1 MSRPDTSYRQIVR
14 LSTPVMLNQLS
25 YTAMGLIDTMMV
37 GRVGVVALAS
47 VGLGSILFWWLLS
60 LFWGMLAGVNT
71 LVSQAEGANDR
82 PAAGVAFWQ
91 GIYLGLFLS
100 AFVFVL
106 WPLAPR
112 LMSWTGASPE
122 VQANATAYMQIRLL
136 GAFGLM
142 LLMACDNFYRGIGR
156 TDVPMWFGF
165 VKLFLNSGA
174 NYVFIFG
181 HFGAPA
187 LGGVGAAVGTAIA
200 NTVIGVAM
208 FAYLFLRPRFRDV
221 YQLLPRV
228 RFHRRV
234 FRALVVLSLPIGIQ
248 TFMEMGGF
256 SVFTAVVA
264 RLGDPQL
271 AATDAVIH
279 AWSAAF
285 MLSFGLSIAGQT
297 LVGQCVGAGAREA
310 ARVVI
315 KRTLQ
320 LGYLLMMAL
329 GLVYVLLP
337 ESLMALFVRTSD
349 LAVLLPFARPLFAI
363 VAVCLFFELTFIVV
377 AGGLRGAGDTTYAMF
392 ANVASAWLVFV
403 PLTLYV
409 APRHG
414 LVAAWACV
422 IVYFATMALLIW
434 IRFRGTAWLKP
445 AVARADSA
453 DPVTE
458 EGPAPTGS
466 AGLERAGS

>member
-1 MSRPDTSYRQIVR
+1 MSRPDTSYRQIVG
-14 LSTPVMLNQLS
+14 LSTPVMLSQLS
-25 YTAMGLIDTMMV
+25 YTAMGIIDTIMV

-71 LVSQAEGANDR
+71 LVAQAEGAGDR
-82 PAAGVAFWQ
+82 KAAGVAFWQ

-100 AFVFVL
+100 VLVFVL
-106 WPLAPR
+106 WPLAPH

-122 VQANATAYMQIRLL
+122 VQENATAYMQIRLL

-181 HFGAPA
+181 HLGAPA

-208 FAYLFLRPRFRDV
+208 FATLFVRAEFRDV
-221 YQLLPRV
+221 YHLLPRV
-228 RFHRRV
+228 RLHRRV

-285 MLSFGLSIAGQT
+285 MIAFALSVAAQT
-297 LVGQCVGAGAREA
+297 LVGQCIGAGAKED
-310 ARVVI
+310 ARRV
-315 KRTLQ
+315 TLRILR
-320 LGYLLMMAL
+320 LGGGVMLAL
-329 GLVYVLLP
+329 ACAYVLIP
-337 ESLMALFVRTSD
+337 ETLMALFVRASERE
-349 LAVLLPFARPLFAI
+349 ALLPFARPLFTI
-363 VAVCLFFELTFIVV
+363 VAVCLFFDLIFNVV
-377 AGGLRGAGDTTYAMF
+377 AGGLRGAGDTMYPMF

-414 LVAAWACV
+414 LVAAWSCV
-422 IVYFATMALLIW
+422 IVYFATMSSLIW
-434 IRFRGTAWLKP
+434 LRFRGAAWLRP
-445 AVARADSA
+445 AV
-453 DPVTE
+453 
-458 EGPAPTGS
+458 
-466 AGLERAGS
+466 ERATNGT

>member
-1 MSRPDTSYRQIVR
+1 MSRRPDTSYRQIIR
-14 LSTPVMLNQLS
+14 LSTPVMLSQLS
-25 YTAMGLIDTMMV
+25 YTAMGIIDTIMV
-37 GRVGVVALAS
+37 GRVGVLALAS

-71 LVSQAEGANDR
+71 LVSQAEGAGDR
-82 PAAGVAFWQ
+82 RAAGVALWQ
-91 GIYLGLFLS
+91 GVYLGLCLS
-100 AFVFVL
+100 VLVFVL
-106 WPLAPR
+106 WPMAPR
-112 LMSWTGASPE
+112 LVSWTGASPE
-122 VQANATAYMQIRLL
+122 VQENAAAYMQIRLL

-181 HFGAPA
+181 HLGAPA

-208 FAYLFLRPRFRDV
+208 FANLFLRAEFRDG
-221 YQLLPRV
+221 YRLLPRA
-228 RFHRRV
+228 RLHPRV

-285 MLSFGLSIAGQT
+285 MLAFGLSVAAQT
-297 LVGQCVGAGAREA
+297 LVGQCVGAGEKEEAR
-310 ARVVI
+310 RVTRRI
-315 KRTLQ
+315 LRI
-320 LGYLLMMAL
+320 GAGLMLAL
-329 GLVYVLLP
+329 ALVYALLP
-337 ESLMALFVRTSD
+337 ERLMALFVRTSE
-349 LAVLLPFARPLFAI
+349 LPVLLPFARPLFTI
-363 VAVCLFFELTFIVV
+363 VAVCLFFDLIFNVI

-392 ANVASAWLVFV
+392 ANVSAAWLLFV

-409 APRHG
+409 APRYG
-414 LVAAWACV
+414 LVAAWTGV
-422 IVYFATMALLIW
+422 IAYMATMALLIW
-434 IRFRGTAWLKP
+434 LRFRGTAWLKP
-445 AVARADSA
+445 A
-453 DPVTE
+453 
-458 EGPAPTGS
+458 
-466 AGLERAGS
+466 LERAGSADPE

>member
-1 MSRPDTSYRQIVR
+1 MSRPDTSYRQIIV
-14 LSTPVMLNQLS
+14 LSTPVMLSQLS
-25 YTAMGLIDTMMV
+25 YTAMGIIDTVMV

-47 VGLGSILFWWLLS
+47 VGLGSILFWWFLS

-82 PAAGVAFWQ
+82 PAAGAALWQ
-91 GIYLGLFLS
+91 GLYLGLLLS
-100 AFVFVL
+100 ALVFVL
-106 WPLAPR
+106 WPLAPS

-122 VQANATAYMQIRLL
+122 VQENAAAYMQIRLF

-181 HFGAPA
+181 HLGAPA

-208 FAYLFLRPRFRDV
+208 FAYLFVRPEFRDV
-221 YQLLPRV
+221 YALWPRARV
-228 RFHRRV
+228 HPRV
-234 FRALVVLSLPIGIQ
+234 FRALVLLSLPIGIQ

-264 RLGDPQL
+264 RLGNPQL

-285 MLSFGLSIAGQT
+285 MLAFALSVAAQT
-297 LVGQCVGAGAREA
+297 LVGQCIGAGEREDARLVT
-310 ARVVI
+310 RRIV
-315 KRTLQ
+315 R
-320 LGYLLMMAL
+320 LGFALML
-329 GLVYVLLP
+329 GLALVYVLLP
-337 ESLMALFVRTSD
+337 ERLMALFVRASE
-349 LAVLLPFARPLFAI
+349 LEVLLPFARPLFTI
-363 VAVCLFFELTFIVV
+363 VAVCLFLDLTYNVI
-377 AGGLRGAGDTTYAMF
+377 AGGLRGAGDTTYAML
-392 ANVASAWLVFV
+392 ANVGSAWLLFV

-422 IVYFATMALLIW
+422 IAYMVAMALLIGL
-434 IRFRGTAWLKP
+434 RFRGTAWLKP
-445 AVARADSA
+445 A
-453 DPVTE
+453 
-458 EGPAPTGS
+458 
-466 AGLERAGS
+466 LERAGAPSRTTRPAPSAATSVEGVTT

>member
-1 MSRPDTSYRQIVR
+1 MSRPDTSYRQIIV
-14 LSTPVMLNQLS
+14 LSTPVMLSQLS
-25 YTAMGLIDTMMV
+25 YTAMGIIDTIMV
-37 GRVGVVALAS
+37 GQVGVVALAS

-100 AFVFVL
+100 VLVFVL
-106 WPLAPR
+106 WPLAPH
-112 LMSWTGASPE
+112 LMAWTGASPE
-122 VQANATAYMQIRLL
+122 VQENAAAYMQIRLF

-165 VKLFLNSGA
+165 VKVFLNSGA
-174 NYVFIFG
+174 NYVFICG
-181 HFGAPA
+181 HFGVPA
-187 LGGVGAAVGTAIA
+187 MGAVGAAVGTAIA
-200 NTVIGVAM
+200 NTVIGFAM
-208 FAYLFLRPRFRDV
+208 FAYLFLRPEFRDV

-285 MLSFGLSIAGQT
+285 MIAFSLSVAAQT
-297 LVGQCVGAGAREA
+297 LVGQCIGAGAKED
-310 ARVVI
+310 ARRV
-315 KRTLQ
+315 TLRILR
-320 LGYLLMMAL
+320 LGGGIMLVLA
-329 GLVYVLLP
+329 LVYVLLP
-337 ESLMALFVRTSD
+337 ETLMALFVRASERE
-349 LAVLLPFARPLFAI
+349 VLLPFARPLFTI
-363 VAVCLFFELTFIVV
+363 VAVCLFFDLIFNVI

-392 ANVASAWLVFV
+392 ANVAAAWLVFV

-409 APRHG
+409 APRYG
-414 LVAAWACV
+414 LVAAWSCV
-422 IVYFATMALLIW
+422 IVYFATMSFLIW
-434 IRFRGTAWLKP
+434 LRFRGTAWLKP
-445 AVARADSA
+445 AV
-453 DPVTE
+453 
-458 EGPAPTGS
+458 
-466 AGLERAGS
+466 ERAGSGPDTVGNDE

>member
-1 MSRPDTSYRQIVR
+1 MSCPDTSYRQIIR
-14 LSTPVMLNQLS
+14 LSTPVMLSQLS
-25 YTAMGLIDTMMV
+25 YTAMGIIDTIMV

-82 PAAGVAFWQ
+82 KAAGVAFWQ

-100 AFVFVL
+100 VLVFVL
-106 WPLAPR
+106 WPLAPH

-122 VQANATAYMQIRLL
+122 VQENATAYMQYRLL

-181 HFGAPA
+181 HLGAPEMGA
-187 LGGVGAAVGTAIA
+187 VGAAVGTAIA

-208 FAYLFLRPRFRDV
+208 FVNLFVRSEFRDV
-221 YQLLPRV
+221 YHLLPRAGL
-228 RFHRRV
+228 HRRV
-234 FRALVVLSLPIGIQ
+234 FRALVVLSLPIGVQ

-285 MLSFGLSIAGQT
+285 MLSYGLSIAGQT
-297 LVGQCVGAGAREA
+297 LVGQCVGAGEKEEARKVVLRIL
-310 ARVVI
+310 RV
-315 KRTLQ
+315 
-320 LGYLLMMAL
+320 GYVLMFAL
-329 GLVYVLLP
+329 GLVYLFLP
-337 ESLMALFVRTSD
+337 ESLMAAFVRPSE
-349 LAVLLPFARPLFAI
+349 LAVLLPFARPLFTVVAI
-363 VAVCLFFELTFIVV
+363 CLFFDLTFMVV

-403 PLTLYV
+403 PLTLFV
-409 APRHG
+409 APRYG

-422 IVYFATMALLIW
+422 IVYLATMALLIW
-434 IRFRGTAWLKP
+434 LRFRGTAWMKD
-445 AVARADSA
+445 AV
-453 DPVTE
+453 V
-458 EGPAPTGS
+458 
-466 AGLERAGS
+466 RAGSADSKSKQGPSAAEPAGAEG

>member
-14 LSTPVMLNQLS
+14 IGTPVMLSQLS
-25 YTAMGLIDTMMV
+25 YTAMGIIDTIMV
-37 GRVGVVALAS
+37 GRVGVIALAS

-60 LFWGMLAGVNT
+60 LCWGMLAGVNT
-71 LVSQAEGANDR
+71 LVAQAEGANDR
-82 PAAGVAFWQ
+82 RAAGVAFWQ

-100 AFVFVL
+100 VLVFVL
-106 WPLAPR
+106 WPLAPH
-112 LMSWTGASPE
+112 LMAWTGASPT
-122 VQANATAYMQIRLL
+122 VQETASSYMRVRLL

-165 VKLFLNSGA
+165 VKLFLNSGL

-181 HFGAPA
+181 HLGAPE
-187 LGGVGAAVGTAIA
+187 LGAVGAAVGTAIA

-208 FAYLFLRPRFRDV
+208 FATLFVRATFRDA
-221 YQLLPRV
+221 YSLLPRTG
-228 RFHRRV
+228 FHRRV
-234 FRALVVLSLPIGIQ
+234 FRSLVVLSLPIGVQ

-256 SVFTAVVA
+256 SVFTAVVG

-285 MLSFGLSIAGQT
+285 MLSYGLSIAGQT
-297 LVGQCVGAGAREA
+297 LVGQCIGAGAKEG

-315 KRTLQ
+315 RRS
-320 LGYLLMMAL
+320 LGVGYVLMMAL
-329 GLVYVLLP
+329 GLVYVFLP
-337 ESLMALFVRTSD
+337 ESLMALFVRSSE
-349 LAVLLPFARPLFAI
+349 LEVLLPFARPLFTI
-363 VAVCLFFELTFIVV
+363 VAICTFFDLTFMVV

-409 APRHG
+409 APRYG
-414 LVAAWACV
+414 LVAAWSCV
-422 IVYFATMALLIW
+422 IAYFATMALLIW
-434 IRFRGTAWLKP
+434 LRFRGTAWLKP
-445 AVARADSA
+445 AV
-453 DPVTE
+453 
-458 EGPAPTGS
+458 
-466 AGLERAGS
+466 ERAGNGSALQTAEPRS

>member
-14 LSTPVMLNQLS
+14 LSTPVMLSQLS
-25 YTAMGLIDTMMV
+25 YTAMGIIDTIMV
-37 GRVGVVALAS
+37 GRVGIVALAS

-100 AFVFVL
+100 VLVFVL
-106 WPLAPR
+106 WPLAPH
-112 LMSWTGASPE
+112 LMGWTGASPD
-122 VQANATAYMQIRLL
+122 VQENATDYMRIRLL

-174 NYVFIFG
+174 NYIFIFG
-181 HFGAPA
+181 HLGVPA
-187 LGGVGAAVGTAIA
+187 MGGVGAAVGTAIA

-208 FAYLFLRPRFRDV
+208 FVTLFVRSEFRDV
-221 YQLLPRV
+221 YRLRPRA
-228 RFHRRV
+228 RLHPRV
-234 FRALVVLSLPIGIQ
+234 FRALVVLSLPIGVQ

-285 MLSFGLSIAGQT
+285 MLSYGLSIAGQT
-297 LVGQCVGAGAREA
+297 LVGQCIGAGEKEE

-315 KRTLQ
+315 HRILKVGFVLMLVLG
-320 LGYLLMMAL
+320 LGYLI
-329 GLVYVLLP
+329 LP
-337 ESLMALFVRTSD
+337 ESLMALFVRPSE
-349 LAVLLPFARPLFAI
+349 LAVLLPFARPLFTI
-363 VAVCLFFELTFIVV
+363 VAICLFFDLTFMVV
-377 AGGLRGAGDTTYAMF
+377 AGGLRGAGDTTYAMA

-403 PLTLYV
+403 PLTLFV
-409 APRHG
+409 APRYG

-422 IVYFATMALLIW
+422 IVYLATMALLIW
-434 IRFRGTAWLKP
+434 VRFRGTAWMKD
-445 AVARADSA
+445 A
-453 DPVTE
+453 
-458 EGPAPTGS
+458 
-466 AGLERAGS
+466 LERAMPADSDSGEVATTSEPAGVEVEG

>member
-1 MSRPDTSYRQIVR
+1 MSRPDTSYRRIIL
-14 LSTPVMLNQLS
+14 LSTPVMLSQLS
-25 YTAMGLIDTMMV
+25 YTAMGIIDTIMV
-37 GRVGVVALAS
+37 GQVGVVALAS

-82 PAAGVAFWQ
+82 RAAGVAFWQ

-100 AFVFVL
+100 VLVFFL
-106 WPLAPR
+106 WPLAPH
-112 LMSWTGASPE
+112 LMAWTGASAE
-122 VQANATAYMQIRLL
+122 VQENAAAYMQIRLL

-165 VKLFLNSGA
+165 VKLFLNSGV
-174 NYVFIFG
+174 NYIFIFG
-181 HFGAPA
+181 HLGAPA
-187 LGGVGAAVGTAIA
+187 MGAVGAAVGTAIA
-200 NTVIGVAM
+200 NNLIGIAM
-208 FAYLFLRPRFRDV
+208 FAYLFLRPQFRDV

-264 RLGDPQL
+264 RLGDAQL

-285 MLSFGLSIAGQT
+285 MLSYGLSIAGQT
-297 LVGQCVGAGAREA
+297 LVGQCIGAGAKEG

-315 KRTLQ
+315 KRTLR
-320 LGYLLMMAL
+320 LGSLLMIAM
-329 GLVYVLLP
+329 GLVYVFLP
-337 ESLMALFVRTSD
+337 ESLMALFVRSSD
-349 LAVLLPFARPLFAI
+349 LAALLPFARPLFTI
-363 VAVCLFFELTFIVV
+363 VAICTFFDLTFMVV

-403 PLTLYV
+403 PLTLFV
-409 APRHG
+409 APRYG

-422 IVYFATMALLIW
+422 IVYLATMALLIW
-434 IRFRGTAWLKP
+434 LRFRGTAWMKD
-445 AVARADSA
+445 AV
-453 DPVTE
+453 V
-458 EGPAPTGS
+458 
-466 AGLERAGS
+466 RAGSAEEVDPSTAEPARAEG

>member
-1 MSRPDTSYRQIVR
+1 MSRPDTSYRQIIS
-14 LSTPVMLNQLS
+14 LSTPVMLSQLS
-25 YTAMGLIDTMMV
+25 YTAMGIIDTIMV
-37 GRVGVVALAS
+37 GKVGVVALAS

-82 PAAGVAFWQ
+82 RAAGVAFWQ

-100 AFVFVL
+100 VLVFVL
-106 WPLAPR
+106 WPLAPH
-112 LMSWTGASPE
+112 LMAWTGASPE
-122 VQANATAYMQIRLL
+122 VQENASAYMQIRLL

-156 TDVPMWFGF
+156 TDVPMWLGF

-181 HFGAPA
+181 HLGAPA
-187 LGGVGAAVGTAIA
+187 LGPVGAAVGTAIA
-200 NTVIGVAM
+200 NTVIGIAM
-208 FAYLFLRPRFRDV
+208 FVYLFVRPEFRDV

-228 RFHRRV
+228 RFHPRV

-285 MLSFGLSIAGQT
+285 MLSYGLSIAGQT
-297 LVGQCVGAGAREA
+297 LVGQCIGAGEKEEARKVMH
-310 ARVVI
+310 RI
-315 KRTLQ
+315 LR
-320 LGYLLMMAL
+320 LGYVLMLVL
-329 GLVYVLLP
+329 GLGYIFLP
-337 ESLMALFVRTSD
+337 ESLMALFVRPSE
-349 LAVLLPFARPLFAI
+349 LAVLLPFARPLFTI
-363 VAVCLFFELTFIVV
+363 VAVCLFFDLTFMVI

-392 ANVASAWLVFV
+392 ANVGAAWLVFV

-409 APRHG
+409 APRYG

-422 IVYFATMALLIW
+422 IVYLATMALLIW
-434 IRFRGTAWLKP
+434 LRFRGTAWMRD
-445 AVARADSA
+445 A
-453 DPVTE
+453 
-458 EGPAPTGS
+458 
-466 AGLERAGS
+466 LERAVDPEAEERSSAAGVEA

>member
-1 MSRPDTSYRQIVR
+1 MSRPDTSYRQIIS
-14 LSTPVMLNQLS
+14 LSTPVMLSQLS
-25 YTAMGLIDTMMV
+25 YTAMGIIDTIMV

-71 LVSQAEGANDR
+71 LVSQAEGANDGKG
-82 PAAGVAFWQ
+82 AGVAFWQ

-100 AFVFVL
+100 VLVFVL
-106 WPLAPR
+106 WPLSPR

-122 VQANATAYMQIRLL
+122 VQENAVAYMRIRLL

-165 VKLFLNSGA
+165 LKLFLNCGA

-181 HFGAPA
+181 HLGAPA

-200 NTVIGVAM
+200 NTVIGIAM
-208 FAYLFLRPRFRDV
+208 FVHVFVRPEFRDV
-221 YQLLPRV
+221 YRLLPRA
-228 RFHRRV
+228 RLHRRV
-234 FRALVVLSLPIGIQ
+234 FRALVVLSLPIGVQ

-256 SVFTAVVA
+256 SVFTALVA

-285 MLSFGLSIAGQT
+285 MLAFGLAVAAQT
-297 LVGQCVGAGAREA
+297 LVGQCIGAGEKEEARLA
-310 ARVVI
+310 TRRI
-315 KRTLQ
+315 LR
-320 LGYLLMMAL
+320 LGFAIMLAL
-329 GLVYVLLP
+329 ALVYVVFP
-337 ESLMALFVRTSD
+337 ERLMALFVRASE
-349 LAVLLPFARPLFAI
+349 LEVLLPFARPLFTI
-363 VAVCLFFELTFIVV
+363 VAVCLFLDLTYNVI
-377 AGGLRGAGDTTYAMF
+377 AGGLRGAGDTTYAML
-392 ANVASAWLVFV
+392 ANVGSAWLLFV

-409 APRHG
+409 APRYG
-414 LVAAWACV
+414 LVAAWTCV
-422 IVYFATMALLIW
+422 IAYMASMTLLIW
-434 IRFRGTAWLKP
+434 LRFRGTAWLKP
-445 AVARADSA
+445 AV
-453 DPVTE
+453 
-458 EGPAPTGS
+458 
-466 AGLERAGS
+466 ERAGAEPAPPLPSAAPATGVEGATT

>member
-1 MSRPDTSYRQIVR
+1 MSRPDTSYRQIIG
-14 LSTPVMLNQLS
+14 LSTPVMLSQLS
-25 YTAMGLIDTMMV
+25 YTAMGIIDTIMV
-37 GRVGVVALAS
+37 GRVGIVALAS

-60 LFWGMLAGVNT
+60 FFWGMLAGVDT
-71 LVSQAEGANDR
+71 LVSQAEGAGDR
-82 PAAGVAFWQ
+82 KAAGVAFWQ

-100 AFVFVL
+100 VLVFVL
-106 WPLAPR
+106 WPLAPH

-122 VQANATAYMQIRLL
+122 VQDNAAAYMQIRLL

-181 HFGAPA
+181 HLGAPA
-187 LGGVGAAVGTAIA
+187 MGSVGAAVGTAIA

-208 FAYLFLRPRFRDV
+208 FVTLFVRAEFRDV
-221 YQLLPRV
+221 YSLLPRA
-228 RFHRRV
+228 RLHRRV

-285 MLSFGLSIAGQT
+285 MLAFALSVAAQT
-297 LVGQCVGAGAREA
+297 LVGQCIGAGAEED
-310 ARVVI
+310 ARRV
-315 KRTLQ
+315 TLRILR
-320 LGYLLMMAL
+320 LGGGIMLAPAL
-329 GLVYVLLP
+329 AYVLLP
-337 ESLMALFVRTSD
+337 ETLIALFVRPSE
-349 LAVLLPFARPLFAI
+349 LAVLLPFARPLFSI
-363 VAVCLFFELTFIVV
+363 VAVCLFFDLIFNVI

-392 ANVASAWLVFV
+392 ANVGAAWLVFV

-422 IVYFATMALLIW
+422 VVYMGTMALLIW
-434 IRFRGTAWLKP
+434 LRFRGTAWMKP
-445 AVARADSA
+445 A
-453 DPVTE
+453 
-458 EGPAPTGS
+458 
-466 AGLERAGS
+466 LERAGPANAAPGGSPAAEPAGMES

>member
-1 MSRPDTSYRQIVR
+1 MSRPDTSYRQIIR
-14 LSTPVMLNQLS
+14 LSTPVMLSQLS
-25 YTAMGLIDTMMV
+25 YTAMGIIDTIMV

-71 LVSQAEGANDR
+71 LVAQAEGASDR
-82 PAAGVAFWQ
+82 RAAGVAFWQ

-100 AFVFVL
+100 ALVFVL
-106 WPLAPR
+106 WPLAPH
-112 LMSWTGASPE
+112 LMAWTGASPT
-122 VQANATAYMQIRLL
+122 VQEAASSYMRIRLL

-181 HFGAPA
+181 HLGAPE

-208 FAYLFLRPRFRDV
+208 FVTLFVRAEFRDV
-221 YQLLPRV
+221 YALLPHTG
-228 RFHRRV
+228 FHRRV
-234 FRALVVLSLPIGIQ
+234 FRGLVVLSLPIGVQ

-285 MLSFGLSIAGQT
+285 MLAYGLSVAAQT
-297 LVGQCVGAGAREA
+297 LTGQCIGAGAKEEA
-310 ARVVI
+310 RKVTRRI
-315 KRTLQ
+315 LRM
-320 LGYLLMMAL
+320 GYGLMAAL
-329 GLVYVLLP
+329 AFVYVLLP
-337 ESLMALFVRTSD
+337 EWLMALFVRESE
-349 LAVLLPFARPLFAI
+349 LAVLLPFARPLFTI
-363 VAVCLFFELTFIVV
+363 VAICLFFDLTFMVV
-377 AGGLRGAGDTTYAMF
+377 AGGLRGAGDTTYAMIV
-392 ANVASAWLVFV
+392 NVASAWLLFV

-409 APRHG
+409 APRYG
-414 LVAAWACV
+414 LVAAWSCV
-422 IVYFATMALLIW
+422 IAYLAAMALLIAL
-434 IRFRGTAWLKP
+434 RLRGTAWLKP
-445 AVARADSA
+445 A
-453 DPVTE
+453 
-458 EGPAPTGS
+458 
-466 AGLERAGS
+466 LERAGAANPRPEGRPPAVESSIA

>member
-14 LSTPVMLNQLS
+14 LSTPVMLSQLS
-25 YTAMGLIDTMMV
+25 YTAMGIIDTVMV

-71 LVSQAEGANDR
+71 LVSQAEGAGDR
-82 PAAGVAFWQ
+82 RAAGVAFWQ
-91 GIYLGLFLS
+91 GIYLGGFLS
-100 AFVFVL
+100 VLVFVL
-106 WPLAPR
+106 WPLAPH
-112 LMSWTGASPE
+112 LTSWTGASPE
-122 VQANATAYMQIRLL
+122 VQETASTYMQIRLL

-181 HFGAPA
+181 HLGAPA
-187 LGGVGAAVGTAIA
+187 LGAVGSAVGTAIA

-208 FAYLFLRPRFRDV
+208 FVTLFLRSEFRDV
-221 YQLLPRV
+221 YHLLPRAGL
-228 RFHRRV
+228 HRRV
-234 FRALVVLSLPIGIQ
+234 FRALVVLSLPIGVQ

-256 SVFTAVVA
+256 SVFTALVA

-297 LVGQCVGAGAREA
+297 LVGQCIGAEAKEEARQVTH
-310 ARVVI
+310 RI
-315 KRTLQ
+315 LR
-320 LGYLLMMAL
+320 LGYAIMLAL
-329 GLVYVLLP
+329 GLVYVLFP
-337 ESLMALFVRTSD
+337 EGLMALFVRPSELGT
-349 LAVLLPFARPLFAI
+349 LLPFARPLFTI
-363 VAVCLFFELTFIVV
+363 VAVCLFFDLTFMVI
-377 AGGLRGAGDTTYAMF
+377 AGALRGAGDTTYAMW

-409 APRHG
+409 APRYG
-414 LVAAWACV
+414 LVAAWSCV
-422 IVYFATMALLIW
+422 IVYLATMAALIW
-434 IRFRGTAWLKP
+434 VRFRGTAWMKPALERARAADPEPGSAP
-445 AVARADSA
+445 AVAEAA
-453 DPVTE
+453 GA
-458 EGPAPTGS
+458 EG
-466 AGLERAGS
+466 